1 MSDNPVI
8 EQPPQAPGLPPQ
20 PEEQEP
26 SPIVTRR
33 QNLVVNGN
41 SSATEIKLVP
51 NEKNGAENNG
61 AHSMTA
67 SSATMV

>member
-26 SPIVTRR
+26 SPTVTRR